1 MISYIHYTDSIP
13 EGFGGVSYGPY
24 IKIRPKYKDDGGI
37 HAHEQTH
44 AKQWWSWFLVGA
56 VAAYLLWP
64 LGNVYWYY
72 ALLAGVGMH
81 FALYKFVHAYR
92 LWCEVKAYR
101 VQAQYYAD
109 DRRLLFAKFISTKY
123 RLNISLE
130 QAYAALIK

>member
-1 MISYIHYTDSIP
+1 MISYIHYTDDIP

-24 IKIRPKYKDDGGI
+24 IKIRPKYKDDSGI
-37 HAHEQTH
+37 HAHEQVH
-44 AKQWWSWFLVGA
+44 AKQWWAWFLAGA
-56 VAAYLLWP
+56 VVAYFLWP
-64 LGNVYWYY
+64 LGEFLWYY

-92 LWCEVKAYR
+92 LWSE
-101 VQAQYYAD
+101 VQAYKLQACYYAD

>member
-1 MISYIHYTDSIP
+1 MIAYTNYTDDIK

-37 HAHEQTH
+37 QAHEDTH
-44 AKQWWSWFLVGA
+44 AKQWWAWMLAGTLAALV
-56 VAAYLLWP
+56 VEP
-64 LGNVYWYY
+64 LGSFLWYY
-72 ALLAGVGMH
+72 ALLAGAGMH
-81 FALYKFVHAYR
+81 AVLYKFVHAYR

-123 RLNISLE
+123 RLNISTEDAFLLLKE
-130 QAYAALIK
+130 